1 MTAIDVGRSK
11 NRRPDPKRYALTR
24 EEAADS
30 IGMSVDTFELRVQP
44 SLKLIQCG
52 RLLLVPPAELERWVA
67 ENARHPFD

>member
-1 MTAIDVGRSK
+1 MDVGKSK
-11 NRRPDPKRYALTR
+11 NRRPNSKRYALTR

-44 SLKLIQCG
+44 SIKMIQCG
-52 RLLLVPPAELERWVA
+52 PRLLLVPPAELERWVA